1 MDKKLIIFLGIFFAL
16 FFAYQKFVIEPMVK
30 KHPPQPVAGST
41 PAPQPAAPSNKAG
54 APPAPGAG
62 QLQPEAPP
70 ATAASQTGSPV
81 QDAAVRT
88 AVIDTPLYHAEFSNR
103 GAVLTSFLLKKYKN
117 DYEKPLEMVPQDD
130 SMKVRPLALDFEDK
144 AVAKIAQEGVYTLDR
159 ENLSLNGTESGSME
173 FSYSDGQRTFHKKI
187 TFRADSYLL
196 GLQLQAQDGA
206 NQLPV
211 RIVWSP
217 GMEAFASYK
226 NRNDLRPTEGLI
238 NTGEKVERKAAKK
251 VEDFQ
256 KVGATVKWAGVE
268 NSYFAAIFIPSKPSD
283 AYLSQV
289 GGDDKVIHNLTFTLA
304 PQHAGPQEVSVFVGP
319 KDYLLLKDMGMDLE
333 HAVDFGFYL
342 APIVKALFFGLRK
355 LHTYTNNYGWAIVIL
370 TVLIKLI
377 FTPFMQKS
385 FASQKKMQA
394 MQPEMKQIQDKY
406 AKMKNDDPRK
416 AQMNTEV
423 MALHKRYGV
432 NPLGGCL
439 PMIVQMPVL
448 IGFYRLLSGAI
459 ELRHA
464 PFLLWLTDLS
474 KPDPLFVTPVLM
486 GASMLVQQRMTPV
499 TDPMQ
504 KNMMYIMPVMF
515 TFMSFKLQSGLVLYW
530 LLSNL
535 LGLLH
540 QYLFQ
545 WQQKRSALPQQ

>member
-1 MDKKLIIFLGIFFAL
+1 MPA
-16 FFAYQKFVIEPMVK
+16 ES
-30 KHPPQPVAGST
+30 PQAV
-41 PAPQPAAPSNKAG
+41 PAATETTVRKA
-54 APPAPGAG
+54 
-62 QLQPEAPP
+62 
-70 ATAASQTGSPV
+70 V
-81 QDAAVRT
+81 V
-88 AVIDTPLYHAEFSNR
+88 DTPLYRAEFSNQ

-117 DYEKPLEMVPQDD
+117 DFDNPLEMVPQGGDV
-130 SMKVRPLALDFEDK
+130 KLYPLSLEAEDKSIAGKAATAIFALDKESL
-144 AVAKIAQEGVYTLDR
+144 TLKG
-159 ENLSLNGTESGSME
+159 SESGTIN
-173 FSYSDGQRTFHKKI
+173 FSYSDGRLSFHKTV
-187 TFRADSYLL
+187 TFKAESYVL
-196 GLQLQAQDGA
+196 GIKFDAMDGT
-206 NQLPV
+206 NPLPV
-211 RIVWSP
+211 RILWSP
-217 GMEAFASYK
+217 GLEDFSSYK
-226 NRNDLRPTEGLI
+226 NRNDLRPTQGLVD
-238 NTGEKVERKAAKK
+238 TGEKVDRQAAKK
-251 VEDFQ
+251 VEGFQ
-256 KVGATVKWAGVE
+256 KVGASVRWGGLE
-268 NSYFAAIFIPSKPSD
+268 NSYFAAIFIPSNPSD

-289 GGDDKVIHNLTFTLA
+289 GGDDKVIHNLTFSLA
-304 PQHAGPQEVSVFVGP
+304 AQKAGPQSVDVFVGP
-319 KDYLLLKDMGMDLE
+319 KDYLILKDLGMDLE

-355 LHTYTNNYGWAIVIL
+355 LFTYTNNYGWAIVIL

-416 AQMNTEV
+416 AQMNTEI
-423 MALHKRYGV
+423 MALHKRFGV

-439 PMIVQMPVL
+439 PMLVQMPVL
-448 IGFYRLLSGAI
+448 IGFYRLLSSAI

-464 PFLLWLTDLS
+464 PFLLWITDLS
-474 KPDPLFVTPVLM
+474 KPDPLYITPVLM

-545 WQQKRSALPQQ
+545 WQQKRTAREVAK